1 MTKKEA
7 KDKSR
12 EEENGGWCGIEEES
26 RWCGGRERYE
36 EEEERGTRRRRRVV
50 GEESLVTG
58 VSAVEKRAIN
68 VRVVNREIGRA
79 CVSRCC
85 RGVGW
90 RETLGANR

>member
-1 MTKKEA
+1 M
-7 KDKSR
+7 
-12 EEENGGWCGIEEES
+12 
-26 RWCGGRERYE
+26 
-36 EEEERGTRRRRRVV
+36 V